1 MGVIFP
7 ELACPEQLWCQNFA
21 LWERFGFAAFE
32 EFGHCLRCSL
42 LDSKNQPSLEFP
54 SFPEFGIISK
64 KGFNLLFYRWSELFH
79 QAFLVKA
86 CSINITIAFISFAP
100 CLGFGLTCPEEMD
113 LACLTLWCI
122 PWSPQKLSS
131 LLRPVWGLA
140 WPVQW
145 NWTWPAL
152 PSLCCLSWFVQGLP
166 AQFLKLG
173 RPCNTL
179 SFIVSFP
186 FGADI
191 LLYLAPPSLHFER
204 CLAYLLHWRFSPA
217 FLRGVYIYILW
228 GLLLIL

>member
-64 KGFNLLFYRWSELFH
+64 KGFNLLFYGWSELFH

-86 CSINITIAFISFAP
+86 CSINNTIAFIYFAP

-152 PSLCCLSWFVQGLP
+152 PFVAFPDLFKDCLLNFLSLAGL
-166 AQFLKLG
+166 A
-173 RPCNTL
+173 TL
-179 SFIVSFP
+179 C
-186 FGADI
+186 
-191 LLYLAPPSLHFER
+191 PS
-204 CLAYLLHWRFSPA
+204 
-217 FLRGVYIYILW
+217 
-228 GLLLIL
+228 